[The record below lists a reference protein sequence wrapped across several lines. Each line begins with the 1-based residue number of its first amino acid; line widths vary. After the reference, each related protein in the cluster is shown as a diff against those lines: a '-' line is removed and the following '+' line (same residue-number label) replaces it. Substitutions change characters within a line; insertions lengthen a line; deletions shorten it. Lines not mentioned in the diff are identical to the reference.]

1 MPHLQQAL
9 SVSSEH
15 RRRRKAGQ
23 QQVGCF
29 SFQTLFYC
37 GSAVVYSLA
46 GFDTAFYFES
56 AF

>member
-37 GSAVVYSLA
+37 GSAVVYSPA